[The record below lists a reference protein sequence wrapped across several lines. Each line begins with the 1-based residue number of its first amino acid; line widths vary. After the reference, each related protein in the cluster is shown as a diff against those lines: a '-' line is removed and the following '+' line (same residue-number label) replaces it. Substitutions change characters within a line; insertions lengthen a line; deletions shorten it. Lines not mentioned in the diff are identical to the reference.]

1 MSGLFDDDRQ
11 TARQIEAIAQ
21 AGVHED
27 QCNCRNYDA
36 LTGEGCVF
44 GFRANASISV
54 QTYLDI
60 LAEMID
66 RHHIRDEDGHSGF
79 DGDGRMGWP
88 AKDRAGTE
96 FGSIAD
102 WMRA

>member
-1 MSGLFDDDRQ
+1 MGLFGDDRQ

-27 QCNCRNYDA
+27 QCNCREYDA

-44 GFRANASISV
+44 GFRANASVSV
-54 QTYLDI
+54 ETYLDI

-66 RHHIRDEDGHSGF
+66 RHHIPGGDF

-96 FGSIAD
+96 FGSISD